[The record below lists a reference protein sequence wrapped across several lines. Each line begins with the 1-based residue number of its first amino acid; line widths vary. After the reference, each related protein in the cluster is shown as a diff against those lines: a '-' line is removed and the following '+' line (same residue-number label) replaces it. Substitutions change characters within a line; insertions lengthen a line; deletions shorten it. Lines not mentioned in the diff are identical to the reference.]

1 MTQKRGAVEIDLIL
15 KEKNALE
22 MQAETKRREEAREI
36 AKYKAAYQLVDREIQ
51 EVRAEVEL
59 ITR

>member
-1 MTQKRGAVEIDLIL
+1 
-15 KEKNALE
+15 

-51 EVRAEVEL
+51 EVRSEVEL